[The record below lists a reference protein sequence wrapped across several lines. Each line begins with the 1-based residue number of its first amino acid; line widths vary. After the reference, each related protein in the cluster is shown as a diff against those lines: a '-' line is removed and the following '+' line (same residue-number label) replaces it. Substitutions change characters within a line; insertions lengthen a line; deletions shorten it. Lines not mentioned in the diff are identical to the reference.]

1 MCNYHGGSSL
11 IIRKFYTYKLL
22 VFVNYL
28 FLHVLL
34 FDIHGSNILKYYS
47 ANYSL
52 LKCVKISLDPDAQV
66 QPEV

>member
-1 MCNYHGGSSL
+1 MRNYHGGSSL

-28 FLHVLL
+28 LPQHVHESIIIK
-34 FDIHGSNILKYYS
+34 FYS
-47 ANYSL
+47 AKYSL
-52 LKCVKISLDPDAQV
+52 LKCVKITLDPDAQV